1 MLLLLAAASA
11 AARLLCLLVCSS
23 AAAAACGSRP
33 VCFSVISVP
42 RASLVLDVVGPMP
55 RASWA
60 HTDTLG
66 AMGPVPRTSWAH
78 AGTSCTRRDLFIVT
92 EFGVCTRLATLV
104 LTREFQTRANMLD
117 CLVGE
122 CGRPCFVGAP
132 CCLLACLLSTSAF
145 EFSCR
150 GLAFDIASGFSF
162 RV

>member
-23 AAAAACGSRP
+23 AAAAACGARP

-66 AMGPVPRTSWAH
+66 AMGPVSRASWAH

-92 EFGVCTRLATLV
+92 EFGVCTRLATFV
-104 LTREFQTRANMLD
+104 STREFQTRASMLD
-117 CLVGE
+117 CLVGA

-132 CCLLACLLSTSAF
+132 CCLLACFPYQLSS
-145 EFSCR
+145 
-150 GLAFDIASGFSF
+150 LAVG
-162 RV
+162 V